1 MYETKI
7 DKVDIIDMFK
17 NLKKTDL
24 EKIDY
29 NEFKN
34 INGNININ
42 DTKINKDEDD
52 FEDDDGYY
60 FINLINIFM
69 KYYNNKFDKIENFFS
84 GIKDNDNDNNDN
96 DNGTTSQMEL
106 FFDAIIE
113 YKSVKKSYG
122 LDDDACMRLIYLDSN
137 SINDHEQTIINN
149 NTNLNNIVD
158 LNNDT
163 DKILELFSKE
173 ENQIYML
180 DLGIKR
186 YISPSL
192 LICLNYIYEK
202 KLDGEYWNIYV
213 LRNV

>member
-1 MYETKI
+1 MQQ
-7 DKVDIIDMFK
+7 II
-17 NLKKTDL
+17 NSVC
-24 EKIDY
+24 
-29 NEFKN
+29 
-34 INGNININ
+34 GN
-42 DTKINKDEDD
+42 
-52 FEDDDGYY
+52 
-60 FINLINIFM
+60 NIFAIIGRSEIESILDTLPSELALVTITDPNLDFI
-69 KYYNNKFDKIENFFS
+69 KHNNKFDKIENFFS
-84 GIKDNDNDNNDN
+84 GIKDNDNDNNNN

-202 KLDGEYWNIYV
+202 KLDGEYWNIYI